1 MYQSVSCKEYKSLVK
16 NIFQA
21 FGFSKKESEQI
32 TDVLLWADL
41 FGVESHGISRILK
54 YFNLLKEGVVDVKAV
69 PEKIFETK
77 ISSVYDAKSA
87 MGQIIAKKAMDE
99 AIKKAKANGI
109 GLVEVRN
116 SNHYGIAGYYALMA
130 AKEELIGI
138 SMTNTVAIMVP
149 TFSAEA
155 LLGSNPIAIAV
166 PTEKEPFLY
175 DGATTV
181 ITRGK
186 LELYKKLGKQMPF
199 EWAVDENGEVSHDPA
214 EVLECISNKRGGGI
228 LPVGGAG
235 EEQAGYK
242 GYGYAMICEIL
253 TSVLAGGVSS
263 IHKKDV
269 GDTSHCFYA
278 VDPGIFGDKKAIK
291 KRLTEFIKEIHA
303 AKKAV
308 GQTHIYVPG
317 EKEFNRAKERKENG
331 IPVNV
336 KTINELNNI
345 TKELG
350 LEGIKNEH

>member
-1 MYQSVSCKEYKSLVK
+1 MYQNITCEKYQILGK

-21 FGFSKKESEQI
+21 FGFSEKESVQI

-41 FGVESHGISRILK
+41 FGIESHGISRILK
-54 YFNLLKEGVVDVKAV
+54 YYNLLKKGVVDVKSI
-69 PEKIFETK
+69 PEKIFETT

-87 MGQIIAKKAMDE
+87 MGQIIAEKAMSE
-99 AIKKAKANGI
+99 AIEKAKAHGI

-166 PTEKEPFLY
+166 PTEKNPFLY

-186 LELYKKLGKQMPF
+186 LELYKKLGKELPYD
-199 EWAVDENGEVSHDPA
+199 WTVDENGEVSHDPN
-214 EVLECISNKRGGGI
+214 EVLECIDKKKGGGI
-228 LPVGGAG
+228 LPVGGIG

-263 IHKKDV
+263 IHKKDL

-278 VDPGIFGDKKAIK
+278 IDPGIFGDKKAIK
-291 KRLTEFIKEIHA
+291 ERMTKFIQEIHA
-303 AKKAV
+303 AKKAT

-317 EKEFNRAKERKENG
+317 EKEFNRANERKENG
-331 IPVNV
+331 ISINV

-345 TKELG
+345 AKELG
-350 LEGIKNEH
+350 LEGI